1 MKITFT
7 VNYRTN
13 WGESLHIYG
22 NIPALGDND
31 PIKAIAMEMADASTW
46 RVTVDVPDRVKA
58 FSYSYVVKADNRV
71 WRFEWGNQH
80 SFRQVPGVQSY
91 SQYDA
96 WEDQPAD
103 KPFYS
108 SAFTDG
114 IATTGR
120 RCPR

>member
-58 FSYSYVVKADNRV
+58 FS
-71 WRFEWGNQH
+71 
-80 SFRQVPGVQSY
+80 
-91 SQYDA
+91 
-96 WEDQPAD
+96 
-103 KPFYS
+103 
-108 SAFTDG
+108 
-114 IATTGR
+114 
-120 RCPR
+120 